1 MLSNTYTRTI
11 EWGDCDPAGIVFNP
25 QFFRFF
31 DHGTALLYGAAGW
44 PKPRMLAEFNA
55 IGCPLVS
62 TEAAFTAP
70 CHHGEE
76 ATITSTVTS
85 LGKSSFTIEHE
96 LRVGERLCVKGKEV
110 RVWVIREPETGRLKG
125 EPIPG
130 VMRAAF
136 LTTGGT

>member
-1 MLSNTYTRTI
+1 MLSNSYTRQI

-55 IGCPLVS
+55 VGCPLVS
-62 TEAAFTAP
+62 TEATFDAP
-70 CHHGEE
+70 CRHGDEVE
-76 ATITSTVTS
+76 IITKIVD

-96 LRVGERLCVKGKEV
+96 LRVDDRVCVKGKEV
-110 RVWVIREPETGRLKG
+110 RVWVIRDPETGKLKG
-125 EPIPG
+125 EPIPHE
-130 VMRAAF
+130 VREAF
-136 LTTGGT
+136 AQ